1 MAPPPAM
8 TPTGEE
14 IFEAADVM
22 AAAIPSSMFVAVVGW
37 KAQRAMLALADES
50 ENFRD
55 RRILSRQRLRR
66 IQPLGEDAGPVKQLL
81 IERAHSGEPLLGELA
96 ALHADDVETF
106 ERSILAVDEA
116 ERNHVATHAADAA
129 DHHLRSDTR
138 ELMHGRQ
145 PADEDE
151 IADLAMA
158 AERRRRCENHVIAD
172 LAIVPDMAA
181 IHEVAALAD
190 AGDTAAGNGAGV
202 HGDGFADGAA
212 RADLE
217 PGQFAAIAQAL
228 RRRAERDERID
239 DAAVADRGLRGDVH
253 MRDQLAVGA
262 DNDVGPD
269 DAIGADR
276 GPLADHSAI

>member
-22 AAAIPSSMFVAVVGW
+22 AAAIPSSMFVAVVGR
-37 KAQRAMLALADES
+37 KAQRAML
-50 ENFRD
+50 
-55 RRILSRQRLRR
+55 
-66 IQPLGEDAGPVKQLL
+66 QL
-81 IERAHSGEPLLGELA
+81 
-96 ALHADDVETF
+96 
-106 ERSILAVDEA
+106 
-116 ERNHVATHAADAA
+116 
-129 DHHLRSDTR
+129 
-138 ELMHGRQ
+138 
-145 PADEDE
+145 ADEDE

-158 AERRRRCENHVIAD
+158 AERLRRCENHVIAD